1 MQCTLLLQSCKVCG
15 ARFRAGPQAG
25 IACKGVPPHV
35 MCQCYAAA
43 SIKCLLRRAPS
54 EASAQKGT
62 QKRVCRARRYV
73 WLNQFADQFVPILA
87 LLALRI
93 VVGVGDA
100 VLKRFSK
107 PKKGAMQA
115 RLPHLPQVHRC
126 LCNQPHGFEQ
136 IVCAAQS

>member
-1 MQCTLLLQSCKVCG
+1 M
-15 ARFRAGPQAG
+15 
-25 IACKGVPPHV
+25 
-35 MCQCYAAA
+35 
-43 SIKCLLRRAPS
+43 
-54 EASAQKGT
+54 
-62 QKRVCRARRYV
+62 CRARSYV

-115 RLPHLPQVHRC
+115 RILRHAHLCSLQHSSWACTNSMYRPELQTC
-126 LCNQPHGFEQ
+126 FACY
-136 IVCAAQS
+136 AW